1 MFLLLFI
8 VNPNLYFCNR
18 KNEITQ
24 MSELKTPRELGTEK
38 IGTLLFRY
46 AVPAMIA
53 MLASSLY
60 NIVDRAFIGH
70 GVGAMALSGL
80 AVTFPLMN
88 LSAALGSMVG
98 VGSGT
103 MISIKLGQKDNESA
117 QTLLGNSITLN
128 ILIGILFGALSLI
141 FINPVLKLFGATDV
155 TIGYAREYMTIILA
169 GNAFTHLYLG
179 INCILRA
186 AGHPNK
192 AMIATIGTVLLNT
205 FLDYLFIMV
214 FHWGIMGA
222 AIATV
227 ISQVLAFG
235 WQCFQLS
242 DKSELIHL
250 KRGTFRLHWDLVK
263 NMLTIGLSPCLMNAA
278 ACLVVL
284 LINRGLLKYGSDVAI
299 GAYSIINSIGFIFIM
314 MVMGF
319 NQAMQPIAGYNYGA
333 KQFPRVLKVLYMTLF
348 AGTCVTTLGFVV
360 GEFMPN
366 LCIRIFTNDSE
377 LSLIARNGMRINFL
391 IFPLIGSQMV
401 TGNFF
406 QSIGMPGKS
415 ILMSLS
421 RQLLLLIPFLIILP
435 RYYGINGVWYSMPAS
450 DALSVILGFSML
462 IPQIRKLKLE
472 TAQNQ

>member
-1 MFLLLFI
+1 
-8 VNPNLYFCNR
+8 
-18 KNEITQ
+18 
-24 MSELKTPRELGTEK
+24 
-38 IGTLLFRY
+38 
-46 AVPAMIA
+46 
-53 MLASSLY
+53 
-60 NIVDRAFIGH
+60 
-70 GVGAMALSGL
+70 MALSGL

-103 MISIKLGQKDNESA
+103 MISLKLGQKDHESA
-117 QTLLGNSITLN
+117 QMLLGNSVTLN
-128 ILIGILFGALSLI
+128 ILIGVLFGVFSLI
-141 FINPVLKLFGATDV
+141 FINPILTLFGATDV
-155 TIGYAREYMTIILA
+155 TIGYAREYMVIILA

-192 AMIATIGTVLLNT
+192 AMVATIGTVLLNT
-205 FLDYLFIMV
+205 LLDYLFIMV
-214 FHWGIMGA
+214 FHWGIKGA

-227 ISQVLAFG
+227 ISQVLAFV

-250 KRGTFRLHWDLVK
+250 KKGTFRLRGDLVR
-263 NMLTIGLSPCLMNAA
+263 NMITIGLSPCLMNAA
-278 ACLVVL
+278 ACFVVL

-299 GAYSIINSIGFIFIM
+299 GAYSIINSIGFMVVM

-333 KQFPRVLKVLYMTLF
+333 RQMGRVLRVLNLTMF
-348 AGTCVTTLGFVV
+348 FGTCVTTLGFAI
-360 GEFMPN
+360 GEFLPD
-366 LCIRIFTNDSE
+366 LYIRIFTDDPE
-377 LSLIARNGMRINFL
+377 LTAITHNGMKINF
-391 IFPLIGSQMV
+391 IFFPLIGSQMV
-401 TGNFF
+401 IGNFF

-435 RYYGINGVWYSMPAS
+435 RYYGIDGIWYSMPAS
-450 DALSVILGFSML
+450 DILSVILGFSL
-462 IPQIRKLKLE
+462 LVPQVRKLKKMV
-472 TAQNQ
+472 

>member
-1 MFLLLFI
+1 
-8 VNPNLYFCNR
+8 
-18 KNEITQ
+18 
-24 MSELKTPRELGTEK
+24 MSELKTPQELGTEK
-38 IGTLLFRY
+38 IGKLLIRY

-70 GVGAMALSGL
+70 GVGPMALSGL

-103 MISIKLGQKDNESA
+103 MISLKLGQKDHKSA
-117 QTLLGNSITLN
+117 QMLLGNSVTMN
-128 ILIGILFGALSLI
+128 ILIGLLFGVFSLI
-141 FINPVLKLFGATDV
+141 FIDPILRVFGATDV
-155 TIGYAREYMTIILA
+155 TIGYAREYMVIILA

-192 AMIATIGTVLLNT
+192 AMVATIGTVLLNT
-205 FLDYLFIMV
+205 LLDYLFIMV
-214 FHWGIMGA
+214 FHWGIKGA

-227 ISQVLAFG
+227 ISQVLAFI

-250 KRGTFRLHWDLVK
+250 QRGTYRLRGDLVK
-263 NMLTIGLSPCLMNAA
+263 NIVTIGLSPCLMNAA
-278 ACLVVL
+278 ACFVVL

-299 GAYSIINSIGFIFIM
+299 GAYSIVNSFGFLIVM

-333 KQFPRVLKVLYMTLF
+333 KLRNRMFSVLWQSIFWAEVVMTLGWL
-348 AGTCVTTLGFVV
+348 AGLFLPEQMARLFTTDADLI
-360 GEFMPN
+360 EQSAHA
-366 LCIRIFTNDSE
+366 IRLNQ
-377 LSLIARNGMRINFL
+377 LA
-391 IFPLIGSQMV
+391 FPLIGCQAVM
-401 TGNFF
+401 TNFF
-406 QSIGMPGKS
+406 QSLGKARIS
-415 ILMSLS
+415 IMLSLS
-421 RQLLLLIPFLIILP
+421 RQLFFLVPLLVVLP
-435 RYYGINGVWYSMPAS
+435 HYFGTDGVWYALPLS
-450 DALSVILGFSML
+450 DAIAFAMTAVVAWVEL
-462 IPQIRKLKLE
+462 RKL
-472 TAQNQ
+472 

>member
-1 MFLLLFI
+1 MYLCM
-8 VNPNLYFCNR
+8 NNKHTY
-18 KNEITQ
+18 
-24 MSELKTPRELGTEK
+24 MSELKTPQELGTEK
-38 IGTLLFRY
+38 IGMLLIRY

-70 GVGAMALSGL
+70 GVGSMALSGL

-103 MISIKLGQKDNESA
+103 MISLKLGQKDHESA
-117 QTLLGNSITLN
+117 QMLLGNSVTLN
-128 ILIGILFGALSLI
+128 VLIGVMFGALSLI
-141 FINPVLKLFGATDV
+141 FINPILTLFGATDA
-155 TIGYAREYMTIILA
+155 TIGYSREYMTIILA

-179 INCILRA
+179 INCILRS

-192 AMIATIGTVLLNT
+192 AMVATIGTVLLNT

-214 FHWGIMGA
+214 FHWGIKGA

-227 ISQVLAFG
+227 ISQVLAFS
-235 WQCFQLS
+235 WQCLQLS

-250 KRGTFRLHWDLVK
+250 KRGTYRLHGDLVK
-263 NMLTIGLSPCLMNAA
+263 NMLTIGLSPCLMNVA
-278 ACLVVL
+278 ACFVVL

-299 GAYSIINSIGFIFIM
+299 GAYSIVNSIGFLIVM

-333 KQFPRVLKVLYMTLF
+333 RQYNRVLRVLYLTMF
-348 AGTCVTTLGFVV
+348 FGTIVTTLGFAIA
-360 GEFMPN
+360 EFLPGM
-366 LCIRIFTNDSE
+366 CIRIFTNDPE
-377 LSLIARNGMRINFL
+377 LTEIALTGMKITF
-391 IFPLIGSQMV
+391 IVFPLVGSQMV

-421 RQLLLLIPFLIILP
+421 RQLLLLIPFLLILP
-435 RYYGINGVWYSMPAS
+435 RFYGINGIWYSMPAS
-450 DALSVILGFSML
+450 DFLSVILGVALL
-462 IPQIRKLKLE
+462 IPQVRKLKKM
-472 TAQNQ
+472 A

>member
-1 MFLLLFI
+1 
-8 VNPNLYFCNR
+8 
-18 KNEITQ
+18 
-24 MSELKTPRELGTEK
+24 MSELKTPQELGTEK
-38 IGTLLFRY
+38 IGKLLIRY
-46 AVPAMIA
+46 AVPAMID

-70 GVGAMALSGL
+70 GVGPMALSGL

-103 MISIKLGQKDNESA
+103 MISLKLGQKDHESA
-117 QTLLGNSITLN
+117 QMLLGNSVTLN
-128 ILIGILFGALSLI
+128 VLIGILFGALSLI
-141 FINPVLKLFGATDV
+141 FINPILTLFGATEV
-155 TIGYAREYMTIILA
+155 TIGYAREYMVIILA

-205 FLDYLFIMV
+205 LLDYLFIMK
-214 FHWGIMGA
+214 FHWGIRGA

-227 ISQVLAFG
+227 ISQVLAFT

-242 DKSELIHL
+242 DNSELIHL
-250 KRGTFRLHWDLVK
+250 KRGTYRLRGNLVR

-278 ACLVVL
+278 ACFVVL

-299 GAYSIINSIGFIFIM
+299 GAYSIINSIGFMVVM

-333 KQFPRVLKVLYMTLF
+333 RQMDRVLRVLNLTMLF
-348 AGTCVTTLGFVV
+348 GTCVTTLGFVV
-360 GEFMPN
+360 GEFMPD
-366 LCIRIFTNDSE
+366 LCIRIFTDDPE
-377 LSLIARNGMRINFL
+377 LTAITHNGMRINF
-391 IFPLIGSQMV
+391 IFFPLIGSQMV
-401 TGNFF
+401 IGNFF

-435 RYYGINGVWYSMPAS
+435 RYYGIDGIWYSMPAS
-450 DALSVILGFSML
+450 DILSVILGFSLL
-462 IPQIRKLKLE
+462 IPQVRKFKKMV
-472 TAQNQ
+472 